1 VGGLGHYFED
11 EGLPTTQISLIREH
25 TIQIRPPRALW
36 VPFELGRPL
45 GAPNDP
51 AFQTRVLTEALKL
64 LEAFQ
69 GPVLK
74 DFAEDVP
81 QHHAYGGPPACPI
94 DFQARTEPVSEV
106 GQLLKAFK
114 EEFSQMQSWYD
125 LARQER
131 GRTTA
136 QTSGSDAEKLIDVI
150 TGFVEKR
157 SLAVADEQISQGTAL
172 RTAVE
177 DLKAYYLEAVSI
189 QPGQPVDSRSL
200 ADWFWGQTAAA
211 QVIQKIR
218 EICKESRDD
227 SLKHTTHALIPKNQL
242 HRFE

>member
-1 VGGLGHYFED
+1 VGGLSHYFED

-25 TIQIRPPRALW
+25 TEQIRPPRALW

-64 LEAFQ
+64 LESSR

-74 DFAEDVP
+74 DFTQDAPDDRT
-81 QHHAYGGPPACPI
+81 YGGPPACPV
-94 DFQARTEPVSEV
+94 DFQAYTEAVSEV

-136 QTSGSDAEKLIDVI
+136 QTFGSGAAKLIDVI
-150 TGFVEKR
+150 TRFVEKG
-157 SLAVADEQISQGTAL
+157 SLAVVDERISQGTAL